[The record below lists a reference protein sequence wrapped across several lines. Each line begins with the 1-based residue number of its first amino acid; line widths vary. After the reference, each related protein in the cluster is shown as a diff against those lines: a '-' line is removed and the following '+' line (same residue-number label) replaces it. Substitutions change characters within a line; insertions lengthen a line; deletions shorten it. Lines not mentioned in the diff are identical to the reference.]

1 MVRPKAT
8 SKKECLLASNT
19 SEAPSTR
26 RGPFPSIVAMNA
38 LLSSSRNGHVLLV
51 SDMPGFAELGG
62 HIALIQDRNKFRFQI
77 NLRAVQ
83 QTGLTLSSR
92 LLQLAEIVAKQ
103 AEALSPAQ
111 LDAVA
116 GAQPP
121 AARLPL
127 LVALLLNLSDD
138 AGDLLLRAVGVHDG
152 HAAMA
157 TPRAAAPP
165 VERAPPVELAAPA
178 FSMAARVG
186 GGGGGAPT

>member
-1 MVRPKAT
+1 MFTVPVAI
-8 SKKECLLASNT
+8 E
-19 SEAPSTR
+19 R
-26 RGPFPSIVAMNA
+26 RA
-38 LLSSSRNGHVLLV
+38 
-51 SDMPGFAELGG
+51 FA
-62 HIALIQDRNKFRFQI
+62 RRSVYTM
-77 NLRAVQ
+77 LR
-83 QTGLTLSSR
+83 
-92 LLQLAEIVAKQ
+92 
-103 AEALSPAQ
+103 
-111 LDAVA
+111 
-116 GAQPP
+116 
-121 AARLPL
+121 L